1 MSDALKTR
9 INANNMAGKPAII
22 YRVRRVEST
31 TVQYVLIK
39 SIHVYRRLLS
49 PVIGQQC
56 RFTPTC
62 SRYAEQAIELYG
74 PARGSWLAAKR
85 ILRCHPLCRG
95 GHDPVPGNEDL
106 DGIDEHRADEQP
118 G

>member
-1 MSDALKTR
+1 M
-9 INANNMAGKPAII
+9 MAGKPAII
-22 YRVRRVEST
+22 YRVRGVEST
-31 TVQYVLIK
+31 IVQSFLIK

-74 PARGSWLAAKR
+74 PARGSWMATKR
-85 ILRCHPLCRG
+85 ILRCHPLCEG
-95 GHDPVPGNEDL
+95 GHDPVPGSEDL
-106 DGIDEHRADEQP
+106 DGIIDDSRTEEHP

>member
-1 MSDALKTR
+1 VSDALKTR
-9 INANNMAGKPAII
+9 VIANKMSGKPAII
-22 YRVRRVEST
+22 YRDPGVEST
-31 TVQYVLIK
+31 FVQYFLIK

-62 SRYAEQAIELYG
+62 SRYAEEAIELYG
-74 PARGSWLAAKR
+74 PARGSWMAARR
-85 ILRCHPLCRG
+85 ILRCHPLCEG

-106 DGIDEHRADEQP
+106 SRTEEHS

>member
-1 MSDALKTR
+1 MSDTLKTR
-9 INANNMAGKPAII
+9 VIANKLAGKPAII

-31 TVQYVLIK
+31 IVKSFLIK

-62 SRYAEQAIELYG
+62 SQYAEQAIELYG
-74 PARGSWLAAKR
+74 PARGSWMAAKR
-85 ILRCHPLCRG
+85 ILRCQPLCQG

-106 DGIDEHRADEQP
+106 HRPGEQCADERP

>member
-1 MSDALKTR
+1 
-9 INANNMAGKPAII
+9 
-22 YRVRRVEST
+22 
-31 TVQYVLIK
+31 VQSFLIK

-56 RFTPTC
+56 RFTPSC

-74 PARGSWLAAKR
+74 PGRGSWMAAKR
-85 ILRCHPLCRG
+85 ILRCQPLCAG
-95 GHDPVPGNEDL
+95 GHDPVPGSDDPHETDED
-106 DGIDEHRADEQP
+106 GSGGSETEIHRTDERA